1 MFLNKIKHVE
11 RVPIDNGT
19 PSDSMEETKD
29 RHQKYLRAINS
40 PIRREILR
48 AIRGGNKTMKDLS
61 TNLKLDEKTLEWHL
75 SILIYGYCIERKE
88 TGNGIEYESTKEGL
102 VVDFMDK

>member
-1 MFLNKIKHVE
+1 MATSD
-11 RVPIDNGT
+11 RT
-19 PSDSMEETKD
+19 ASDSMEETKD

-48 AIRGGNKTMKDLS
+48 AIQHGNKTTKSLAAV
-61 TNLKLDEKTLEWHL
+61 LGLDEKTLEWHL
-75 SILIYGYCIERKE
+75 SMLIYGYCIERKE
-88 TGNGIEYESTKEGL
+88 TSTGIEYESTKEGL